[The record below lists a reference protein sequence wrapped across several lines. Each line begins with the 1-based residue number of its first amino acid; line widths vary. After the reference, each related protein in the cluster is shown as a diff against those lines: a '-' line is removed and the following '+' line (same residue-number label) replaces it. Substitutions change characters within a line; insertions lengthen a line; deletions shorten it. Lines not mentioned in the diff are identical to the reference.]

1 METIFIYF
9 LKSSALMAV
18 FYLTYTFLVQ
28 KETFFNSNRWFL
40 LLGFF
45 TSILLPLFFIE
56 KIVFIDKPIYSPT
69 DFVFSPTN
77 QMPIN
82 TVESLNW
89 LNLFYIG
96 YGILVMILVLKIIL
110 ELVSLFKLIKNKEVN
125 VVKPF
130 ALIDINE
137 NINPFSFFKYIVFNS
152 KMYSNTELQN
162 IISHEK
168 VHSLEKHSIDV
179 LIAKVFC
186 AIFWFNPFVWLYKNA
201 IIQNLEYIADQKAI
215 QNIENKKAYQMTLLK
230 VVSDQNCLSITNSFY
245 QSLIKK
251 RIVMLNKN
259 QSKQTNI
266 WKYAVILPALVA
278 FIIFFQVKLIAQE
291 KSGRPNYYNKNQS
304 EIDPIV
310 INKNTSDNKLKE
322 IAETVKTESDVD
334 IKFKNVKRNNKEEI
348 IAISTY
354 FKNQKGTKGNHII
367 VSDEPIKPF
376 YINIQKDKKG
386 RMSIN
391 LGNDNRIALNE
402 NEDNSNSDYAY
413 QDNSDDQE
421 MANLPTP
428 PTPPTP
434 PNGPDMSNMPAPPT
448 PPNFP
453 KHPNVKA
460 PTDPNDEKGW
470 QKFEADMDKFAKS
483 WENGPDMKKF
493 EAQMK
498 IYEAQMEKWQP
509 DMTNFEKEME
519 KFEVKMKVYEDKME
533 AYHETIGIQDVD
545 TETAIQDSETAARDS
560 QTAIRNRHDAMRDRM
575 NARRDAMNAKK
586 EKLEAEKRKIDSEK

>member
-1 METIFIYF
+1 METIFIYL
-9 LKSSALMAV
+9 LKSSALVAV
-18 FYLTYTFLVQ
+18 FYFAYTFLVQ

-40 LLGFF
+40 LSGLF

-82 TVESLNW
+82 TVESFNW

-96 YGILVMILVLKIIL
+96 YGILVIVLILKIIL

-152 KMYSNTELQN
+152 KMYSNSELQN

-215 QNIENKKAYQMTLLK
+215 QNTENKKAYQMTLLK

-259 QSKQTNI
+259 QSKQRNI

>member
-1 METIFIYF
+1 
-9 LKSSALMAV
+9 
-18 FYLTYTFLVQ
+18 
-28 KETFFNSNRWFL
+28 
-40 LLGFF
+40 
-45 TSILLPLFFIE
+45 
-56 KIVFIDKPIYSPT
+56 
-69 DFVFSPTN
+69 
-77 QMPIN
+77 
-82 TVESLNW
+82 
-89 LNLFYIG
+89 
-96 YGILVMILVLKIIL
+96 
-110 ELVSLFKLIKNKEVN
+110 
-125 VVKPF
+125 
-130 ALIDINE
+130 
-137 NINPFSFFKYIVFNS
+137 
-152 KMYSNTELQN
+152 
-162 IISHEK
+162 
-168 VHSLEKHSIDV
+168 
-179 LIAKVFC
+179 
-186 AIFWFNPFVWLYKNA
+186 
-201 IIQNLEYIADQKAI
+201 
-215 QNIENKKAYQMTLLK
+215 
-230 VVSDQNCLSITNSFY
+230 
-245 QSLIKK
+245 
-251 RIVMLNKN
+251 MLNKN
-259 QSKQTNI
+259 QSKQRNI